1 MNAAGASGP
10 RLLVVLGP
18 TGTGKSAFG
27 LALAKALNGEIVGC
41 DAVQIYRGLDR
52 ATAKPS
58 IEDRAAVPHHLVD
71 RIDPQTDCSL
81 AQYVQLA
88 ERVIREIGERGRVP
102 IVVGGTGMYLRG
114 LLRGVIEAPPR
125 DPELR
130 ARLRAI
136 LAGGG
141 ERRLRRWLVARDP
154 ASARRIAPADT
165 QRMIRALEMIV
176 RDTRWSERLSV
187 SGSWASGRERF
198 RAVKIG
204 LDMDRES
211 LAVRLDRRVVQFFD
225 AGLVQEVRDLLGR
238 GVPREANAFKAIGY
252 REVLRRLVESSPPED
267 AVCEIQ
273 RNTRRYSKR
282 QRSWFRK
289 EEGVAWFDADSER
302 SVLLERALEVWHAAG
317 QAPAVARVILGHGE
331 VRVDVEDAMDAET
344 RNLQNDFFNNARR
357 EKSIVTVFLAN
368 GKKLVGR
375 IKSFDKFTILLDGSP
390 GEQIVFK
397 HAISTVSISA
407 RPAEMSDD
415 SPRRRVEAAGSRGPQ
430 A

>member
-1 MNAAGASGP
+1 MNEAGARGP

-18 TGTGKSAFG
+18 TGTGKSDLG
-27 LALAKALNGEIVGC
+27 LALARALNGEIVGC
-41 DAVQIYRGLDR
+41 DALQIYRGFDC
-52 ATAKPS
+52 ATATPS

-71 RIDPQTDCSL
+71 RIDPRTDCSL
-81 AQYVQLA
+81 AEYVRLA
-88 ERVIREIGERGRVP
+88 ECVIREIGARDRIP

-114 LLRGVIEAPPR
+114 LLHGVIHAPPR

-130 ARLRAI
+130 SRLRAV

-141 ERRLRRWLVARDP
+141 ARHLRRWLVARDP

-176 RDTRWSERLSV
+176 QNARWSDRLSV
-187 SGSWASGRERF
+187 SGSWASGAERYPT
-198 RAVKIG
+198 VKIG
-204 LDMDRES
+204 LDMDRDA
-211 LAVRLDRRVVQFFD
+211 LAGRLDRRVAQFLD
-225 AGLVQEVRDLLGR
+225 AGLVQEVRKLLER
-238 GVPREANAFKAIGY
+238 GIPREANAFKAIGY
-252 REVLRRLVESSPPED
+252 REVLRRLIERSPLED
-267 AVCEIQ
+267 AVGEIQ
-273 RNTRRYSKR
+273 RNTRRYAKR

-289 EEGVAWFDADSER
+289 EPGVVWFDAESGP
-302 SVLLERALEVWHAAG
+302 SVLLERALGVWRAAVEV
-317 QAPAVARVILGHGE
+317 PPVARVILGRGG

-397 HAISTVSISA
+397 HAISTVSLSA
-407 RPAEMSDD
+407 RSAEISED
-415 SPRRRVEAAGSRGPQ
+415 SQRRRVETAGTRGPH